1 MSYQQ
6 AYEFDYMAE
15 EGDMDHFIDEIDEE
29 DHGSDDVFDEYEMVC
44 YSYFLI
50 PLVCVFFFFLVG
62 LF

>member
-15 EGDMDHFIDEIDEE
+15 ERDMGHFIDEIDEE
-29 DHGSDDVFDEYEMVC
+29 DHGSDEVYDEYEMVC

-50 PLVCVFFFFLVG
+50 RLVCVFLFSSVG